1 MAENLATEMA
11 AWRIE
16 TSLLPLRDGHY
27 RSPAKG
33 QVITRRTEQEDP
45 SKLYQTLLLGCS
57 LSISLTFNLLAA
69 CVHCS
74 QPCEEDASFFSTL
87 YKI

>member
-16 TSLLPLRDGHY
+16 TSLLPVRDGHY

-33 QVITRRTEQEDP
+33 QVINVRTEQEAN
-45 SKLYQTLLLGCS
+45 QTLLLGCS
-57 LSISLTFNLLAA
+57 RSTSFSLFIS
-69 CVHCS
+69 
-74 QPCEEDASFFSTL
+74 
-87 YKI
+87 

>member
-1 MAENLATEMA
+1 MAENLATEMV

-33 QVITRRTEQEDP
+33 QVIIRRTEQEDQ

-57 LSISLTFNLLAA
+57 LSIYLTFHLLAA
-69 CVHCS
+69 CVHCW
-74 QPCEEDASFFSTL
+74 QPCREVASFFPTL